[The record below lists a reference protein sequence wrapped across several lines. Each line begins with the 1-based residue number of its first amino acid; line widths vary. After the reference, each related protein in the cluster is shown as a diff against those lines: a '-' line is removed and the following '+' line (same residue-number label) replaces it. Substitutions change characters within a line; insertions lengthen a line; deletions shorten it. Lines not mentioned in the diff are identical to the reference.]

1 MQKKLLIE
9 KMIRRR
15 GLTKTNVTDDMSIT
29 RPTLL
34 KLLEDTNLLNG
45 YQRTKLATTL
55 GVPVEVIDALIN
67 LKEADAITITDEI
80 LNLIKPLK
88 NDKN

>member
-1 MQKKLLIE
+1 
-9 KMIRRR
+9 MIRRR

-55 GVPVEVIDALIN
+55 GVPAEVIDALIN